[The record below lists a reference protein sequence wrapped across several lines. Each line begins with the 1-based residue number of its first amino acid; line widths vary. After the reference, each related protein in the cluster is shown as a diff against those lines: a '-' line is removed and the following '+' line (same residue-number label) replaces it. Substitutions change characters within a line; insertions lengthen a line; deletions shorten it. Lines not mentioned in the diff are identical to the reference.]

1 MRTVSCLFT
10 LLLLLS
16 FTLPAGAG
24 AAETEQVP
32 EELVSETAGVAQPI
46 SEVGRYRLFDGQL
59 NVVTLKGPDL
69 PERHLL
75 KIDTVTGQTW
85 IGKQVQYLDKKGKV
99 VQQRYWE
106 LFEQYIEGQPAPP
119 AAQGR

>member
-1 MRTVSCLFT
+1 MRIVFFFLPAI
-10 LLLLLS
+10 LILS
-16 FTLPAGAG
+16 FTPPAIAS
-24 AAETEQVP
+24 APEQVQ
-32 EELVSETAGVAQPI
+32 EELLPEPQTMQPA

-59 NVVTLKGPDL
+59 SVVNQKGPDL

-99 VQQRYWE
+99 IQQRYWE
-106 LFEQYIEGQPAPP
+106 PFEQYLESPASPV
-119 AAQGR
+119 QGR